1 MPPPDE
7 TEFRSLRAQLTP
19 TACVFERALLSR
31 CAACSMARPGLLAER
46 EMVGC
51 GSPAASARCSAYRDR
66 LRANALFALRIDA
79 AGPWPFGKEIRLQC
93 GGLIGLQQAL
103 CAPEPEAED
112 REDAQEFVTAP
123 VPGQPLVADV
133 DALLSAALA
142 AHGSPE
148 ALPYSQIMRAVVG
161 YSPRRRVPR

>member
-19 TACVFERALLSR
+19 TPCVFERALLSR
-31 CAACSMARPGLLAER
+31 CAGCSMAQPGLLAER

-51 GSPAASARCSAYRDR
+51 ASAGASARCGAFRDQ
-66 LRANALFALRIDA
+66 LRANALFALRIDP

-93 GGLIGLQQAL
+93 GGLIGLQQAMGL
-103 CAPEPEAED
+103 LAPDATD
-112 REDAQEFVTAP
+112 RDDEGDFIANA
-123 VPGQPLVADV
+123 VPGQPVVADV
-133 DALLSAALA
+133 NALLSAALT

-148 ALPYSQIMRAVVG
+148 AFPYSQIMRSVVG
-161 YSPRRRVPR
+161 YSPRRRVTR